1 MLLLSASNHF
11 FPKIAIFIIFSFTM
25 PSEHLEHERKLRFI
39 IYIVDGYLML
49 FCVFIGVLFN
59 AFSIIIFRRRNRGKF
74 SLAQYYLVILL
85 ICQTALLCQCLLLY
99 CLPTLIYGD
108 TQISGL
114 YTYVILIAHAFSG
127 PSYIAITW
135 IVLALAIERYF
146 ALRKPF
152 AYRAMATAGR
162 VKGII
167 AGLLVVTFIFC
178 IPRLFEYKSITQ
190 CKNITSEVNSST
202 SCYLT
207 VASTEILQINDSSLD
222 NSGIGRWRGDVLKQL
237 SGNFDGENETY
248 WNVYHVWLIVVFAT
262 LLPSLVILFLTVRIS
277 CFLHNALKERRWLDA
292 TERNERSRN
301 NVLKGERE
309 SNIMLIIVIIK
320 FALSDPLPMVESVLG
335 AEAPE
340 DSPASAALQVSVANF
355 LVALCCSINFFT
367 FFAFGQR
374 FRHECRKIIFGKR
387 NIVASSRRNSTD
399 ETWLSQKVDVTIVS
413 DSPPTKHS
421 NTDIVTTSTA
431 AETGFEETRAN
442 GQTN

>member
-1 MLLLSASNHF
+1 ML
-11 FPKIAIFIIFSFTM
+11 
-25 PSEHLEHERKLRFI
+25 SEQLESELTLRFI

-49 FCVFIGVLFN
+49 FCVFIGILFN
-59 AFSIIIFRRRNRGKF
+59 TFSILIFRHRNRGKF

-85 ICQTALLCQCLLLY
+85 ICQTALLCQCLLLF

-108 TQISGL
+108 TQIKGL

-207 VASTEILQINDSSLD
+207 VASTEILQ
-222 NSGIGRWRGDVLKQL
+222 
-237 SGNFDGENETY
+237 NETY

-277 CFLHNALKERRWLDA
+277 CFLHYALKERRWLDA
-292 TERNERSRN
+292 TERYERSNN

-340 DSPASAALQVSVANF
+340 DSPASAALQVSAANF

-367 FFAFGQR
+367 FFAFGRQ
-374 FRHECRKIIFGKR
+374 FRRECRKMLFGKR

-399 ETWLSQKVDVTIVS
+399 ETWLSQRVDVTIIS
-413 DSPPTKHS
+413 YGRPIKHS
-421 NTDIVTTSTA
+421 NTDILTTSMA
-431 AETGFEETRAN
+431 AETGFNEKQAS